1 MRAFEFLKEDV
12 LAPGELFKPK
22 YLGWRPQALL
32 TKLSNPKATF
42 RERIK
47 GENGKWE
54 YINITPAPG
63 ELERLTVEVNAALK
77 KLEKNPHGG
86 TKPSLVLKTSDNR
99 TVPFSNIE
107 KDELQKASGALP
119 SKVNVQP
126 IGIGIAADP
135 INAPGTKKK
144 DRVVLTSD
152 EEIKR
157 ALDANKGVLTGN
169 LGNIIINN
177 KILKDAGELG
187 AAIIQ
192 TATDFM
198 EDRDPDLS
206 KYDESIQKRVAID
219 AGEYLGILAMATGKA
234 TWSNDK
240 QEKFLNFLGVSD
252 LNNLTLIFPGEQN
265 ASLSDSYGVQ
275 NSATG
280 HTILISSKGGIGK
293 SAVGAAPA
301 ISGLKLPENLTKKV
315 KKGGAVDF
323 LQLIQGSSVAYQPF
337 VGMNFLGQYY
347 PNVLK
352 DTLYG
357 ELMTVNGGVVFTNE
371 DIKAIELSRKTGSA
385 IPRKFLRLIRSR
397 KVTAKAT
404 KGGIVIYA
412 TFKDLVEIIN
422 TQSPI
427 KDFRTVILET
437 LDQNFVQV
445 FSRVIGGKLQC
456 NILWPGKIDGNV
468 ALHTKAEAASPT
480 SAGLSFK
487 ITD

>member
-1 MRAFEFLKEDV
+1 MRSFEFLSEAT
-12 LAPGELFKPK
+12 LSPAELFKPK

-32 TKLSNPKATF
+32 TKLANPKATF
-42 RERIK
+42 REKIK
-47 GENGKWE
+47 GESGWE
-54 YINITPAPG
+54 WVEITPAPG
-63 ELERLTVEVNAALK
+63 ELQRLTGEVNAALK
-77 KLEKNPHGG
+77 KLEKNPHGVSP
-86 TKPSLVLKTSDNR
+86 PSLVLKTADNR

-107 KDELQKASGALP
+107 KDDLQTASGKAS
-119 SKVNVQP
+119 SEVNVQP

-169 LGNIIINN
+169 LGNVIINN

-192 TATDFM
+192 TAKDFM
-198 EDRDPDLS
+198 EGREPDLS
-206 KYDESIQKRVAID
+206 SYDQSIQKRVAID

-280 HTILISSKGGIGK
+280 HTILISSKGGVGK

-315 KKGGAVDF
+315 KSGSAVEF

-337 VGMNFLGQYY
+337 KGMNFLGKYY
-347 PNVLK
+347 PEVLNG
-352 DTLYG
+352 TLYG
-357 ELMTVNGGVVFTNE
+357 ELMAINGGVVFTDE
-371 DIKAIELSRKTGSA
+371 DIKAIENSRKTGAA
-385 IPRKFLRLIRSR
+385 IPRKFLKLIRSR
-397 KVTAKAT
+397 NVTAKAT

-427 KDFRTVILET
+427 KDLRTVILET

-445 FSRVIGGKLQC
+445 FSRVISGKLQC